1 MTVTYHAGRRIQGTQ
16 ADFDG
21 IPAISGGWKE
31 LGRTTLQSAPSGSAT
46 FTDTFQ
52 NNTGWTFVGSGI
64 SVSGG
69 EVYANTVT
77 ANGDNRIHKSLG
89 VTLGDKFTAQWK
101 HIPKGVSSN
110 SVFFP
115 IMNFTAGTGNLST
128 STNQDRIY
136 LFTDGSSQNLYARG
150 QDGTTAGTNSNNQA
164 LTSEQA
170 YYLTLVKDG
179 TSLKV
184 YVRSGSHT
192 GTLVNT
198 LSTTVSSGITGLTH
212 VQTGAMT
219 GGNAGTGSYK
229 IESLNVWNNQTI
241 VSSADDIT
249 VSSLDDKRYYM
260 VLTDLQAS
268 GYILN
273 NTRLNSDTGSNYA
286 WRRSLNGASDST
298 SASQTFISQSD
309 TGAQEADFSVEYIT
323 NLSSKEK
330 LTIAHVNE
338 NPSTGAGT
346 APTRIETV
354 GKWANTSDAVSTI
367 TKHNSHTG
375 DYTTGSECVVLGYD
389 PDDTHT
395 TNFWEELASVDVT
408 TGTSISTGNFTA
420 KKYLWVQFYLDASA
434 ISFDWQFN
442 SSTDTQTST
451 YSGRHQNNGIG
462 AQVDKIQII
471 PK

>member
-1 MTVTYHAGRRIQGTQ
+1 MAITYHAGRRIQGTQ

-21 IPAISGGWKE
+21 IPAVTGGWKE
-31 LGRTTLQSAPSGSAT
+31 VGRTTLGSA
-46 FTDTFQ
+46 
-52 NNTGWTFVGSGI
+52 G
-64 SVSGG
+64 
-69 EVYANTVT
+69 
-77 ANGDNRIHKSLG
+77 
-89 VTLGDKFTAQWK
+89 
-101 HIPKGVSSN
+101 
-110 SVFFP
+110 
-115 IMNFTAGTGNLST
+115 
-128 STNQDRIY
+128 
-136 LFTDGSSQNLYARG
+136 
-150 QDGTTAGTNSNNQA
+150 
-164 LTSEQA
+164 
-170 YYLTLVKDG
+170 
-179 TSLKV
+179 
-184 YVRSGSHT
+184 
-192 GTLVNT
+192 
-198 LSTTVSSGITGLTH
+198 
-212 VQTGAMT
+212 
-219 GGNAGTGSYK
+219 
-229 IESLNVWNNQTI
+229 
-241 VSSADDIT
+241 DDIT

-462 AQVDKIQII
+462 ASGQNSDYTQINKNVMAENFGLNASPHFGNMFI
-471 PK
+471 VNNASKEKLVTGKLVNQNTATAGNAPNRAEFAYKWANTTNQINNITMLNSVNVSRFKMKVWGSN